1 MILKCRKAHGI
12 EHRVN
17 ACGRVKACVDPTVD
31 RTIHYICRMNLTLI
45 AVAPVA
51 VLLVYFYFRDRY
63 RKEPILLL
71 GLSFTGG
78 MLSVPLVL
86 LFHFFVPLHA
96 MHFGNNLMD
105 AIYQGFVMA
114 AIPEETGK
122 FLMLMLIIWRN
133 RHFDEYYDGILYAV
147 YVSLGFACIENILY
161 VQDGGVN
168 VGIGRAFLAVPGHA
182 LDGILMGFYLSLA
195 KFSHSRRPHYL
206 VLSLLVPII
215 AHGIWDF
222 LIFLSAGWSE
232 SYPLLSILGV
242 IAFFAFVMKLFRMG
256 RKRIRVMLE
265 KDTY

>member
-1 MILKCRKAHGI
+1 
-12 EHRVN
+12 
-17 ACGRVKACVDPTVD
+17 
-31 RTIHYICRMNLTLI
+31 MNLTLI

-71 GLSFTGG
+71 GLSFAGG

-86 LFHFFVPLHA
+86 LFHYFVPLGTVVLDNTMLNA
-96 MHFGNNLMD
+96 LYN
-105 AIYQGFVMA
+105 GFVMA

-122 FLMLMLIIWRN
+122 FLFLMLIIWRN

-161 VQDGGVN
+161 VQEGGVN

-195 KFSHSRRPHYL
+195 KFIPRKRPHFL
-206 VLSLLVPII
+206 FLSLLAPII

-222 LIFLSAGWSE
+222 LIFLSAGMAE
-232 SYPLLSILGV
+232 TYPLFSILGV

-256 RKRIRVMLE
+256 RRRINVMLQR
-265 KDTY
+265 DGR

>member
-1 MILKCRKAHGI
+1 
-12 EHRVN
+12 
-17 ACGRVKACVDPTVD
+17 
-31 RTIHYICRMNLTLI
+31 MNLTLI

-86 LFHFFVPLHA
+86 LFHYFVPFHTVVFENT
-96 MHFGNNLMD
+96 MVD
-105 AIYQGFVMA
+105 AFYKGFMMA

-122 FLMLMLIIWRN
+122 FLVLMLIIWRN

-161 VQDGGVN
+161 VQEGGVN

-182 LDGILMGFYLSLA
+182 LDGVLMGYYLSLA
-195 KFSHSRRPHYL
+195 KFIPRKRARYL
-206 VLSLLVPII
+206 FLALLAPII

-222 LIFLSAGWSE
+222 LIFLSAGLTE
-232 SYPLLSILGV
+232 TYPLISILGV
-242 IAFFAFVMKLFRMG
+242 IVFFAFVMKLFRMG
-256 RKRIRVMLE
+256 RRRIRWMLE
-265 KDTY
+265 RDERVS